1 MVSEDSGAIELRT
14 HASIRELEQHW
25 SSLVTQET
33 PPFLS
38 YAWLRALETTG
49 CVGAECGWLPLFL
62 SWWRGPDLLAAAPA
76 YVKGHSMGEFVFDQS
91 WADFS
96 ERRLGVPYY
105 PKLVV
110 AVPFTPATGPRLL
123 VSSAAIRSGVP
134 ALDMEAAFADG
145 LARVLEHFELSGAHV
160 LFVPESSAAAM
171 TDLGFDQR
179 YGVQFHWRNAGYG
192 SFEDFLERFPSKKR
206 TQLRRERKEIERQGL
221 DIEALTGSDITSEL
235 CDHVFTFYKNTV
247 ERFYWGRQYLNREFF
262 EEVVSTMPEQI
273 HLVLARRQGTREPVA
288 GAFNLLGKRTLYG
301 RYWGAREEHRFLH
314 FNVCFYAGIAE
325 SIARGLSVFEPGAGG
340 EHKLARGF
348 EPALTR
354 SVHRLQNPE
363 LAKAV
368 GEYLVRERHAIGA
381 EIEEAERNS
390 LLRPIGGDAQRCP

>member
-1 MVSEDSGAIELRT
+1 MVSADSGAIELKT

-25 SSLVTQET
+25 PSLVTDET

-49 CVGAECGWLPLFL
+49 CVSAERGWLPVFL
-62 SWWRGPDLLAAAPA
+62 SWWRGPQLLAAAPA

-91 WADFS
+91 WADFA

-110 AVPFTPATGPRLL
+110 TVPFTPATGPRLL
-123 VSSAAIRSGVP
+123 VSS
-134 ALDMEAAFADG
+134 EAARAGLTLLDVQGAFAEG
-145 LARVLEHFELSGAHV
+145 VQRVTEHFELSGAHV
-160 LFVPESSAAAM
+160 LFIPDSDAAAM
-171 TDLGFDQR
+171 NERGFDRR

-192 SFEDFLERFPSKKR
+192 SFEDFLERFASKKR

-221 DIEALTGSDITSEL
+221 ELTALTGADITSEL

-262 EEVVSTMPEQI
+262 EEVMTTMPEQLHI
-273 HLVLARRQGTREPVA
+273 VIARRRGTREPIA
-288 GAFNLLGKRTLYG
+288 GAFNLLGKHTLYG
-301 RYWGAREEHRFLH
+301 RYWGAREEHKFLH

-325 SIARGLSVFEPGAGG
+325 CIERGLSVFEPGAGG

-348 EPALTR
+348 EPALTH
-354 SVHRLQNPE
+354 SVHQLRHPI

-368 GEYLVRERHAIGA
+368 AEYLTRERHAIGL
-381 EIEEAERNS
+381 EIEEAEQNS
-390 LLRPIGGDAQRCP
+390 PVARARRRGQS

>member
-1 MVSEDSGAIELRT
+1 MGSADFGAIELKT
-14 HASIRELEQHW
+14 HASISELEQHW
-25 SSLVTQET
+25 PSLVTDET

-49 CVGAECGWLPLFL
+49 CVSAARGWLPLFISL
-62 SWWRGPDLLAAAPA
+62 WQGERLVAAAPA

-91 WADFS
+91 WAEFA
-96 ERRLGVPYY
+96 ERSLGVSYY

-110 AVPFTPATGPRLL
+110 TVPFTPATGPRLL
-123 VSSAAIRSGVP
+123 LAAEQARCGLSER
-134 ALDMEAAFADG
+134 DTNAAFADG
-145 LARVLEHFELSGAHV
+145 LLRVAEHFELSGAHV
-160 LFVPESSAAAM
+160 LFVPEASAAAM
-171 TDLGFDQR
+171 TEFGFDQR
-179 YGVQFHWRNAGYG
+179 YGVQFHWRNAGYA

-206 TQLRRERKEIERQGL
+206 TQLRRERKEIALQGL
-221 DIEALTGSDITSEL
+221 EIEALTGNDLTSEL
-235 CDHVFTFYKNTV
+235 VDHVFTFYKNTV

-262 EEVVSTMPEQI
+262 EEVMTTMPEQL
-273 HLVLARRQGTREPVA
+273 HVVFARRKGTREPVA

-301 RYWGAREEHRFLH
+301 RYWGAREDHRFLH
-314 FNVCFYAGIAE
+314 FNVCFYAGISE
-325 SIARGLSVFEPGAGG
+325 CIARELAVFEPGAGG

-354 SVHRLQNPE
+354 SVHRLRHPQ

-368 GEYLVRERHAIGA
+368 AEYLTRERHAIGL

-390 LLRPIGGDAQRCP
+390 LLRPQNGTSKICD

>member
-1 MVSEDSGAIELRT
+1 MVSADSAAIELRT

-25 SSLVTQET
+25 PSLVTHDT

-38 YAWLRALETTG
+38 YVWLRALETTG
-49 CVGAECGWLPLFL
+49 CVGAERGWLPLFL
-62 SWWRGPDLLAAAPA
+62 SLWRGPDLLAAAPA

-91 WADFS
+91 WADFA

-123 VSSAAIRSGVP
+123 VAPNVTRLGVSEREV
-134 ALDMEAAFADG
+134 EAAFAEG
-145 LARVLEHFELSGAHV
+145 LARIVEHFELSGAHV
-160 LFVPESSAAAM
+160 LFVPEANAATM
-171 TDLGFDQR
+171 SEFGFDQR
-179 YGVQFHWRNAGYG
+179 YGVQFHWRNAGYA
-192 SFEDFLERFPSKKR
+192 SFDDFLERFPSKKR
-206 TQLRRERKEIERQGL
+206 TQLRRERKEIEQQGL
-221 DIEALTGSDITSEL
+221 ELVALTGGDITSEL

-262 EEVVSTMPEQI
+262 EEVVSKMPERL
-273 HLVLARRQGTREPVA
+273 HLVLARRKGTREPVA
-288 GAFNLLGKRTLYG
+288 GAFNLLGKQTLYG
-301 RYWGAREEHRFLH
+301 RYWGATEEHRFLH

-325 SIARGLSVFEPGAGG
+325 CITRGLAVFEPGAGG

-354 SVHRLQNPE
+354 SLHRLRHPQ
-363 LAKAV
+363 LANAV
-368 GEYLVRERHAIGA
+368 AEYLVRERHAIGA
-381 EIEEAERNS
+381 EVEEAERNS
-390 LLRPIGGDAQRCP
+390 LLRPRGADPKRCR